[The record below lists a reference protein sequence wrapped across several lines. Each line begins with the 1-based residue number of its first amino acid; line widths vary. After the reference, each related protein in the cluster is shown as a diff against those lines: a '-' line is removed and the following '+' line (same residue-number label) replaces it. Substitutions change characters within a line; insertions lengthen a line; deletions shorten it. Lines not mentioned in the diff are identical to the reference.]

1 MTGMQAGL
9 ARARHPALF
18 LTTWLVSTVV
28 GCTVALVAV
37 TRMPSTLGTLGRAD
51 LPPW

>member
-1 MTGMQAGL
+1 MAGMQASL
-9 ARARHPALF
+9 SRARHPALF

-37 TRMPSTLGTLGRAD
+37 AQMPRMMVRAPTGPS
-51 LPPW
+51 LPP